1 MYDRE
6 NVRQEEKIMVTHSN
20 VTEQLVQYFKDNINS
35 GNWKVGE
42 KIPSENQLTKILG
55 VSRASVRTAIQY
67 LVGVGVLE
75 TQQGKGTF
83 LLDNQVDENT
93 GSENKVTSEDCR
105 DILKVL
111 EFRRIVES
119 EAAYLATQNA
129 TQELCEKLQEYIDVM
144 ALNKDKNDV
153 YVTADIQ
160 FHETICVATENPI
173 LAKSMIKVFEETR
186 RNHNQLHSMFGFRDG
201 IYYHTLIL
209 SAIKNGEADKARELM
224 REHMQNA
231 IDKLKRDEKLCNID
245 KK

>member
-42 KIPSENQLTKILG
+42 KIPSENQITKILG

-129 TQELCEKLQEYIDVM
+129 TPELCEKLQEYIDAM
-144 ALNKDKNDV
+144 ASNKDKNDV

>member
-42 KIPSENQLTKILG
+42 KIPSENQITKILG